1 MKKSDKVVHN
11 EKIGYY
17 GYTLEYG
24 TTLSSPPIQI
34 ENVSGW
40 KNEKLIQLKR
50 NFDTELKLVQDK
62 YNEIVESWIVNERIY
77 SAKCGFIPV
86 MGNVYHLFINKKD
99 EEFLSII
106 SPDEWDM
113 EWVGSYELSL
123 DGKWKTVKQKE

>member
-62 YNEIVESWIVNERIY
+62 YNEIVGSWIVNERVY
-77 SAKCGFIPV
+77 SAKCSFIPV
-86 MGNVYHLFINKKD
+86 MGNVYHLFINKKG

-113 EWVGSYELSL
+113 EWIGSYELSL
-123 DGKWKTVKQKE
+123 DGKWKTIKQKE

>member
-1 MKKSDKVVHN
+1 MKLQTHCLIPKSNSKTQQLGNMKKSDKVVHN

-62 YNEIVESWIVNERIY
+62 YNEIV
-77 SAKCGFIPV
+77 
-86 MGNVYHLFINKKD
+86 
-99 EEFLSII
+99 
-106 SPDEWDM
+106 
-113 EWVGSYELSL
+113 
-123 DGKWKTVKQKE
+123 

>member
-86 MGNVYHLFINKKD
+86 MGNVYHLFINKKG

-113 EWVGSYELSL
+113 EWIGSYELSL

>member
-62 YNEIVESWIVNERIY
+62 YNEIVESWIVNERVY

>member
-62 YNEIVESWIVNERIY
+62 YNEIVESWFVNERIY

-106 SPDEWDM
+106 SPDTPKNTYFY
-113 EWVGSYELSL
+113 VLIFC
-123 DGKWKTVKQKE
+123 

>member
-62 YNEIVESWIVNERIY
+62 YNEIVESWIVNERVY
-77 SAKCGFIPV
+77 SAKCSFIPV
-86 MGNVYHLFINKKD
+86 MGNVYHLFINKKG

-113 EWVGSYELSL
+113 EWIGSYELSL
-123 DGKWKTVKQKE
+123 DGKWKTIKQKE